1 MNKEVCD
8 IKKVAN
14 YLSVSIPF
22 IRKLVRAKQIPCYRI
37 GNRLRFDLN
46 EIDKWVELHKQEE
59 TKNILLL

>member
-8 IKKVAN
+8 IKRVAN
-14 YLSVSIPF
+14 YLNVSISF

-46 EIDKWVELHKQEE
+46 EIDQWVELHKQEE
-59 TKNILLL
+59 SKSFLLL